1 MSRDLRNLQ
10 LWSCVNVGMRRLD
23 FIDYFSVGID
33 IIRVD
38 LKVLSSTPVNLLNI
52 IYVSRILPILD
63 ILVALTRGIS
73 SLSHTVLSQS
83 LVSLDEFATL
93 SLFGTVRN
101 LSLSISIGSRRDGGI
116 TGLVLDLL

>member
-83 LVSLDEFATL
+83 CLYLE
-93 SLFGTVRN
+93 LFET
-101 LSLSISIGSRRDGGI
+101 
-116 TGLVLDLL
+116 